1 MKGVEALAHAI
12 LDATDRRYTV
22 PGYPVTE
29 LGPMTGAEMVI
40 NEKTGLEYA
49 LGDSLLGRR
58 AAVIVKNVGVNAC
71 VDPLLQATAQG
82 LVGGVLLVA
91 GDDPDAVG
99 SQTSQDTRIIGELAE
114 IPVIEPGSGSAF
126 RAVEAALQASEEFS
140 RVAMIRVTPGFLE
153 GEVTD
158 RPVPR
163 KDSTGRLSD
172 RSYTMHGRVMASRTL
187 FRKMQEWADASPLNA
202 WCGEPAGVGP
212 EPGRSRVVTVFPPP
226 ARLAEF
232 RQVREAGL
240 TFTKDHCRH
249 EILPEEEGRAPPQTL
264 EERGYY
270 RTFCRDCPFKPV
282 ISLMQDLGMRPVCDA
297 GCVVLAMNPPYC
309 IGVASYGM
317 GSSVAVAARSTGVA
331 LTGDYAFLHSG
342 INALMDV
349 YAKGLSLLCVILD
362 NRCAA
367 MTGKQPS
374 LPVERYLGWADPH
387 VVDVQDIE
395 EIRHQLQHAARPG
408 VIVIRGSCPEGQE
421 HEIVAY
427 RDM

>member
-1 MKGVEALAHAI
+1 MRGLEALGEAI
-12 LDATDRRYTV
+12 LAATDRRYTV
-22 PGYPVTE
+22 PGYPITE
-29 LGPMTGAEMVI
+29 LGALTGAEMVI

-49 LGDSLLGRR
+49 LGDSLAGRR
-58 AAVIVKNVGVNAC
+58 AALIVKNVGVNAC

-114 IPVIEPGSGSAF
+114 IPVIEPDAGTAF
-126 RAVEAALQASEEFS
+126 RAVEAALQASAEFS
-140 RVAMIRVTPGFLE
+140 RVAMLRVTPGFLD
-153 GEVTD
+153 GEVAGS
-158 RPVPR
+158 RVSR
-163 KDSTGRLSD
+163 KDFLGRLSD
-172 RSYTMHGRVMASRTL
+172 RSFTMHGRVTASRAL
-187 FRKMQEWADASPLNA
+187 FRKLQEWSDASPLNTWA
-202 WCGEPAGVGP
+202 GEPAGIGP
-212 EPGRSRVVTVFPPP
+212 EHGESRVVTVFPPP
-226 ARLAEF
+226 SRLAGY
-232 RQVREAGL
+232 RDVREAGL
-240 TFTKDHCRH
+240 TFVKDHSRH
-249 EILPEEEGRAPPQTL
+249 QILPDDEGRASPQTL

-270 RTFCRDCPFKPV
+270 RTFCRDCPFKAV
-282 ISLMQDLGMRPVCDA
+282 IALMQDLGMRPVCDA
-297 GCVVLAMNPPYC
+297 GCVVLAMNPPYG

-349 YAKGLSLLCVILD
+349 YAKGLPLLCVVLD
-362 NRCAA
+362 NGCAA

-374 LPVERYLGWADPH
+374 LPVERYLGWAGPH
-387 VVDVQDIE
+387 IVAVHE
-395 EIRHQLQHAARPG
+395 TGRIRDLLQHAARPG
-408 VIVIRGSCPEGQE
+408 VIVIRGTCPEGQE

>member
-153 GEVTD
+153 GEATD
-158 RPVPR
+158 SPVPR

-232 RQVREAGL
+232 RQVRRPASPSRRTTAATRSSLRRKAGPRRRRSRNAGI
-240 TFTKDHCRH
+240 T
-249 EILPEEEGRAPPQTL
+249 GRSAAT
-264 EERGYY
+264 
-270 RTFCRDCPFKPV
+270 
-282 ISLMQDLGMRPVCDA
+282 
-297 GCVVLAMNPPYC
+297 
-309 IGVASYGM
+309 
-317 GSSVAVAARSTGVA
+317 ARSNR
-331 LTGDYAFLHSG
+331 LSPSCRISG
-342 INALMDV
+342 C
-349 YAKGLSLLCVILD
+349 GRS
-362 NRCAA
+362 A
-367 MTGKQPS
+367 M
-374 LPVERYLGWADPH
+374 
-387 VVDVQDIE
+387 
-395 EIRHQLQHAARPG
+395 PG
-408 VIVIRGSCPEGQE
+408 AWCWQ
-421 HEIVAY
+421 
-427 RDM
+427 

>member
-1 MKGVEALAHAI
+1 MKGEEALVQAI
-12 LDATDRRYTV
+12 LAATDRRYTV
-22 PGYPVTE
+22 PGYPIT
-29 LGPMTGAEMVI
+29 GIGAMTGAEMVI

-49 LGDSLLGRR
+49 LGDSLAGRR
-58 AAVIVKNVGVNAC
+58 AALIVKNVGVNAC

-91 GDDPDAVG
+91 GDDPEAVG

-114 IPVIEPGSGSAF
+114 IPVIEPDAGSVYRS
-126 RAVEAALQASEEFS
+126 VESALQASEEFS
-140 RVAMIRVTPGFLE
+140 RVAMLRVTPGLLE

-158 RPVPR
+158 APVPR
-163 KDSTGRLSD
+163 RDARGRLSD
-172 RSYTMHGRVMASRTL
+172 RSFTMHGRVTASRML
-187 FRKMQEWADASPLNA
+187 FRDLQEWSEASPLNTWA
-202 WCGEPAGVGP
+202 GEPAGAGP
-212 EPGRSRVVTVFPPP
+212 EPGLTRVVTVYPPP
-226 ARLAEF
+226 ARLAEY
-232 RQVREAGL
+232 REVREAGL
-240 TFTKDHCRH
+240 PFTRDHCRH
-249 EILPEEEGRAPPQTL
+249 QILPEEEGRSHPQTL

-282 ISLMQDLGMRPVCDA
+282 FSMMQDIGMQPVCDA
-297 GCVVLAMNPPYC
+297 GCVVLAMNPPYG

-342 INALMDV
+342 VNALMDV
-349 YAKGLSLLCVILD
+349 YEKGLPLLCVILD

-374 LPVERYLGWADPH
+374 LPVEKYLGWADPH
-387 VVDVQDIE
+387 SVDVHQGE
-395 EIRHQLQHAARPG
+395 EIRHLLETAARPG
-408 VIVIRGSCPEGQE
+408 VIVIRGTCPEGQE